1 MGVRTVS
8 IEDKVRKEAE
18 RRVVYDPEDYF
29 LVKPEDFRLMYKT
42 IQSMRLCESAAVG
55 DKGKEGKEGD
65 FVAILWQW
73 QVLLTSPLSCIGV
86 CLTFVRLLTCSSE
99 EGVQTAAGV
108 QAQLPRPQRREAAQ
122 TLSNLGRIWY
132 ERQIYDKALA
142 IG

>member
-18 RRVVYDPEDYF
+18 KSVVYDPEDYF

-55 DKGKEGKEGD
+55 DKGKDGKEGKEGD

-73 QVLLTSPLSCIGV
+73 QVLLTSPLNCIGV
-86 CLTFVRLLTCSSE
+86 CLTFADLLTCSSE

-108 QAQLPRPQRREAAQ
+108 QAQLPYASPEKGGCA
-122 TLSNLGRIWY
+122 
-132 ERQIYDKALA
+132 DPK
-142 IG
+142 